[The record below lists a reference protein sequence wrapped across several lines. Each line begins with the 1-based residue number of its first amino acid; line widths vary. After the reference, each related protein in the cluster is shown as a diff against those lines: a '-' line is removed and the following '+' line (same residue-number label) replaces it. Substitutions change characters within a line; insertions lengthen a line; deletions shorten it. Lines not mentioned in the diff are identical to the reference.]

1 MSAANPPCV
10 AELTFMR
17 VLPMRLKEMTEA
29 AIRLAE
35 SMDRLSAAV
44 GKRNE
49 HAPDSADE
57 PDRSCRSDSPHAD
70 RAPNPPYP
78 VTEEARNG

>member
-17 VLPMRLKEMTEA
+17 VLPMRMKEMTEA

-44 GKRNE
+44 EKRNE
-49 HAPDSADE
+49 HATKGSMA
-57 PDRSCRSDSPHAD
+57 
-70 RAPNPPYP
+70 
-78 VTEEARNG
+78 

>member
-49 HAPDSADE
+49 HSTKGAMA
-57 PDRSCRSDSPHAD
+57 
-70 RAPNPPYP
+70 
-78 VTEEARNG
+78 

>member
-29 AIRLAE
+29 AIRLSE

-44 GKRNE
+44 EKCNE
-49 HAPDSADE
+49 QAPDSGDE
-57 PDRSCRSDSPHAD
+57 PDLACRSASPNAD
-70 RAPNPPYP
+70 RTPNPQYP

>member
-17 VLPMRLKEMTEA
+17 VLPMRMMEMTEA

-44 GKRNE
+44 GKHEE
-49 HAPDSADE
+49 HATKGSMA
-57 PDRSCRSDSPHAD
+57 
-70 RAPNPPYP
+70 
-78 VTEEARNG
+78 